1 MTSVATS
8 HGASPRSFR
17 KEALI
22 LGLVSLAGPLAMNM
36 YVPAFPEMARALET
50 TSAAIQLSLTSY
62 LAALAVGQNI
72 FGPVS
77 DRFGRK
83 PALYAGL
90 LLFVVASIGASLA
103 VAVEQL
109 IVWRFLQG
117 IGACAAMAV
126 PRALIRD
133 RYTGSTAAR
142 MMSLMVLVISIGP
155 LMSPMAGT
163 ALVGIYGWTSIFW
176 FLTAA
181 GVLALTLVVTQIPET
196 LPVARRVSGMATLRS
211 YGLLL
216 LDRSFICAALMIG
229 FAQATFFAYVS
240 GSPFVFMT
248 IHELTPL
255 EFSIVFGFAAVVW
268 AGSAQLSG
276 PLMDRFGALR
286 LLGCCVSA
294 NAVFTSALLVAGL
307 LDLGGMLMLIL
318 GVAMV
323 FASLGI
329 LVPVGTV
336 TALHAHGAAAGSA
349 SAILG
354 TAGFA
359 AGALA
364 SIVVAATADGTDLPM
379 LGTMTA
385 CALLSAAAASVA
397 LKARPTD
404 DG

>member
-1 MTSVATS
+1 
-8 HGASPRSFR
+8 
-17 KEALI
+17 
-22 LGLVSLAGPLAMNM
+22 MNM

>member
-1 MTSVATS
+1 MTSRANP
-8 HGASPRSFR
+8 HGESPRSFR

-36 YVPAFPEMARALET
+36 YVPAFPEMARALGT
-50 TSAAIQLSLTSY
+50 TSATIQLSLTSY

-90 LLFVVASIGASLA
+90 LLFVVSSIGASVA
-103 VAVEQL
+103 VAVEPL

-155 LMSPMAGT
+155 LISPLAGT
-163 ALVGIYGWTSIFW
+163 ALVEVYGWTSIFW

-181 GVLALTLVVTQIPET
+181 GVVALALVVTQVPET
-196 LPVARRVSGMATLRS
+196 LPAANRVSGMATLRG

-216 LDRSFICAALMIG
+216 RDRSFICAALMIG

-248 IHELTPL
+248 IYELTPL
-255 EFSIVFGFAAVVW
+255 QFSMVFGFSAVMW
-268 AGSAQLSG
+268 SGSAQLAG
-276 PLMDRFGALR
+276 PLMDRFGAAR
-286 LLGCCVSA
+286 LLGYCVGA
-294 NAVFTSALLVAGL
+294 NAILTSALLVVGL
-307 LDLGGMLMLIL
+307 LDLGGMLVLIL

-323 FASLGI
+323 LFSMGI

-336 TALHAHGAAAGSA
+336 MALHAHGAAAGSA

-364 SIVVAATADGTDLPM
+364 SFVVAATADGTELSM

-385 CALLSAAAASVA
+385 CALLSAAAARVA
-397 LKARPTD
+397 LESRLD
-404 DG
+404 DRV